1 MTARVLLVDDDAD
14 VLEAMQLVL
23 EDSGYEVLVAAEGS
37 KALDLLRKGAAPSV
51 ILLDLMMPGMNG
63 RQFIAEARREALLDE
78 IPVVVVSGGA
88 FRKEDVL
95 ALGVA
100 DYLTKPV
107 DLQRLASTLCKY
119 CPATSLSGAVRPARL
134 PKQS

>member
-1 MTARVLLVDDDAD
+1 MTARVLIVDDDAD

-23 EDSGYEVLVAAEGS
+23 EDLGYEVLVAPEGS

-100 DYLTKPV
+100 DCLTKPV

-119 CPATSLSGAVRPARL
+119 CPVLTSLSGTVRRQP
-134 PKQS
+134 